1 MKKVLII
8 GKRGFIG
15 RNLYK
20 YLKNKFYTKN
30 ISFKNLN
37 EYKKNLD
44 NFDFIINTSIN
55 KKYVSSRYNEK
66 FDNDLKISKFINNNK
81 TIYCLISTRKVY
93 QTKANLKE
101 KSILSPKSYYSKNKL
116 ITEKKISK
124 KFKNNSIILRPSNII
139 GDTKK
144 TKRVHCTFVDIFQKN
159 IEKGFIYNNGS
170 AYKDFLY
177 IDKFCQILREIIT
190 KRLTGTYNISI
201 GQKVYL
207 NDLIKWLSKYNK
219 KKFKIKSN
227 LNLNK
232 ESFYLNNEKIMSKI
246 NIKNSLNELKKFCL
260 IYSRKKFS

>member
-101 KSILSPKSYYSKNKL
+101 KSILSPKSNYSKNKL